1 MQFFYVASTMHLN
14 GIAPD
19 KEVTGSSFN
28 NFVKFCLKVIATKL
42 YNGLFCPLVHLCYK
56 CMFQFLD

>member
-1 MQFFYVASTMHLN
+1 MYLN

-28 NFVKFCLKVIATKL
+28 NFIKFCLKVTKNIVLLFSIYIL
-42 YNGLFCPLVHLCYK
+42 YYLTYYYLYF
-56 CMFQFLD
+56 

>member
-1 MQFFYVASTMHLN
+1 MYLN

-28 NFVKFCLKVIATKL
+28 NFIKFCLKVTKNIVL
-42 YNGLFCPLVHLCYK
+42 LFSIYCIILPIIIYIFKLIFRLK
-56 CMFQFLD
+56 SK